1 MPAAGS
7 SFDLPSGHIAF
18 FIFLRSAI
26 MLTSNIKTVR
36 NDMKTLVKDAQELFR
51 EASLVTGEKAEE
63 LRARGLAL
71 LDTAMEKAQ
80 EIQTVAVEKG
90 KVAAQSTDEFVHEHP
105 WKAVGIA
112 AGIGLLVGLLIS
124 RK

>member
-1 MPAAGS
+1 
-7 SFDLPSGHIAF
+7 
-18 FIFLRSAI
+18 
-26 MLTSNIKTVR
+26 MLTTNIKTVR
-36 NDMKTLVKDAQELFR
+36 NDMKTLVKDAQDLFR
-51 EASLVTGEKAEE
+51 EAGLATGEKAEE
-63 LRARGLAL
+63 LRTKGLTL
-71 LDTAMEKAQ
+71 LDSAMEKAH

-112 AGIGLLVGLLIS
+112 AGVGLLVGMLIS